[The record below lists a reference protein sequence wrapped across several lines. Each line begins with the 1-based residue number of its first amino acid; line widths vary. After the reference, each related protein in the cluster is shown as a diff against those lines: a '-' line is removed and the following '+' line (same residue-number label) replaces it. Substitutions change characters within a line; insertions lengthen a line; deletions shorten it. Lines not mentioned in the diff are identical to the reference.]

1 MRTAH
6 QRGQSTT
13 PDFNSVLNRSQVLNY
28 VVLAEINFFQ
38 REKVTD
44 LNSYMKTLLNQQI
57 QFYEKVNLLNI

>member
-1 MRTAH
+1 MRTAQ